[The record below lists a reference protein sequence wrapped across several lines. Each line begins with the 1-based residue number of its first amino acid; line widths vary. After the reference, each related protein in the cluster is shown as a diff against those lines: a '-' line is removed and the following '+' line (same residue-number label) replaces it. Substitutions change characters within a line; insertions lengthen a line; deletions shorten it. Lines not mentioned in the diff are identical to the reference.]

1 MLEYFP
7 TCTFLDKLTSRSLVF
22 RLVQLAWGSPRAAA
36 VVMAARRINEH
47 DIRQA
52 GSIHLLIG
60 QLIDQV
66 KAGNTETKEYGC
78 QLLRSLTDQPAKLE
92 LHSDKSRNRDHFS
105 LGATAASMDD
115 TGIVAASPGQENNA
129 LNLEAATVDHCI
141 MIAQAGGIK
150 PLVALL
156 KEGSANGQRDA
167 CGALA
172 NIARGSTEYQQKVVD
187 AGGVTSMA
195 ALLRN
200 GDASAAEQAAAGLA
214 SISQC
219 VGAQK
224 LIISSGAV
232 PPLVNLLKVNQ
243 RFEAQIRAA
252 EALAN
257 LAQNSDEGCEAVAKA
272 GAIPRILEL
281 LGTGK
286 AMEACSRALA
296 KLAHSNVNN
305 QNEICKLGGIAKL
318 LPPLSGVNVEAQVAA
333 ASALAELA
341 SGERCRKRQDAIAKS
356 GGIRPLL
363 QLVQSRYSP
372 VQCMALHALAEL
384 TTNNRENQ
392 DAIDALEGLP
402 PLVHLISAGVAPPQ
416 VQTYAA
422 RALAA
427 LVKHNEKNQDK
438 AMDQGA
444 ISLLVSLIRQTTTP
458 SVEAEVAGAL
468 YSLGEGHPKNQ
479 SAIISAGAIP
489 VLVGLIGSRSD
500 HAARLSANALS
511 SLGLD
516 NHDSQ
521 AEMTKLLVNLLT
533 TAKREAT
540 QERAAAALWRLVR
553 QNPGGQALIAAS
565 GGAQPLV
572 RLLREGVESAKAFAL
587 WSLSLCI
594 TDENRQV
601 MIEAGVIGPLVD
613 LLTSDDASVTEQSAR
628 ALGKLCCAGSSPAE
642 RRKTLVAVQSHGA
655 IAPLVALLDGPVI
668 SARQHAAAALSELA
682 LVPGHRKVIELCGGI
697 PPLVKVLNDPHADG
711 KTKKYAA
718 AAVGLLSVGEDT
730 GDTNPPLS
738 QQQQRQQQR
747 QQSEGSETTSPVPSR
762 VSQSIA
768 GSPELNSTLSQS
780 ESPTIGRVA
789 GASKRGPSR
798 QITIVA
804 EGAIAPLVNLLSKG
818 EAEQEEASGALRA
831 LADNPAIRNA
841 ITESGGIRPLVM
853 MLGGSNPKARENA
866 EGALVRLSTEI
877 ANRVLIIQQLV
888 GMLQDSSTA
897 AREQAAA
904 AIANLA
910 RESTANCTSIVEAG
924 GIPPLLRL
932 LTSESAKAKE
942 NSASAISQLARG
954 SRPNQNA
961 IGKAGGIPLLVGT
974 LTASSSNKGGDA
986 SQGQIETIV
995 LHTIW
1000 NLAKKNFANQ
1010 VALVEAGAIA
1020 PLVQMLG
1027 NASAEMQLP
1036 ATGAIECLL
1045 HAKDI
1050 QASIVRTGAIAPLC
1064 TLARDGMIET
1074 QEQASAA
1081 LWSLSTDNLPN
1092 KTTVAKLGGIEA
1104 LVKMVATGGSDKAQ
1118 RNAAG
1123 ALTTLASRHEQ
1134 NREAIAKRIVRLL
1147 MSDQGLYGK
1156 VDTAVTCR
1164 ALVALT
1170 RMCGRKMADDETQSH
1185 SLSADDT
1192 ANQLALFK
1200 AGGVGAI
1207 IGWLSYTNED
1217 VQREAAHAL
1226 LAMAIAN
1233 VQTQAQI
1240 VKVEGLAGLIGVI
1253 NSNNLEAQKHAAVA
1267 LWHLAYSTENQLA
1280 IAEAGGIPALVSM
1293 LGAAGTTEGARG
1305 AELACATLVRLVQ
1318 GNPKVSVAVAEAG
1331 GIPPLVLLLKTTN
1344 NASQQAAAALAEL
1357 SLVAHNRDPIIN
1369 AGGVEPLLKLLNN
1382 RTVGTPETAARALA
1396 HLARSEGSLGLK
1408 WEDIGTSKPSK
1419 GVELHNTALLLALAN
1434 KMEFTPQ
1441 EFDLFQII
1449 GLRSDSFIKCGN
1461 KFFRPT
1467 EDETPT
1473 PLTAKEQIAGTSMG
1487 ESTFVEEDEDGD
1499 DKLRSMTWDGT
1510 RLGSLMIQGPQA
1522 RRHYIKRM
1530 GGVRRL
1536 VAMLDGSNLFSEAEA
1551 DKKSPLA
1558 RWGKVSKF
1566 AEEMAQHAANLPG
1579 DASSASGIQVGMME
1593 QAAAALAELTFG
1605 DVDLQDAVIDANGI
1619 PKLLQLVVGGSALA
1633 QEHAAAS
1640 LWHISTSV
1648 HNQAR
1653 LVMSGCIPVLVP
1665 LVRSGSPIA
1674 QEAACGA
1681 LANLARG
1688 ESTWREAYM
1697 AWKAA
1702 TAAQVTAELMAA
1714 ADAKAAANAPP
1725 PPSPVP
1731 PSTAEEA
1738 AQSPLDMAVVPG
1750 TTTTIA
1756 HERVALTWRFNIVRK
1771 ASSAGEPILYKAR
1784 VSAVYSTSEE
1794 TAPISAAGSSMARL
1808 DEGEQKEAP
1817 AGVPVKTEEIKA
1829 AVEDDGLSAIVK
1841 ANGIPQ
1847 FVSLLGDR
1855 RATPKAKELAAS
1867 ALWHLALNSTCRD
1880 LIAQAGGIAPLVGLL
1895 DGGTHKAHRHASDAL
1910 ARLANENREHQ
1921 SQIAKRLVSLLMANK
1936 AGGLE
1941 QSVVQERAAHALQM
1955 LASDNPGST
1964 SVIVKAGAV
1973 SPLVHLLSTTS
1984 AEGVKKYTLEALQT
1998 LLADSDNKLVVADLV
2013 VLVGAGSSNA
2023 QALVVQMLMTLAD
2036 DKTNR
2041 IAIVQSGALPKLVL
2055 QLDSAA
2061 VKVQEMA
2068 AAVISKLVSDSK
2080 ENVEGVAAQGGIPR
2094 FVTLLTSTSMQ
2105 AQAYAAAVLAIVCQ
2119 SSDENHRAV
2128 LASGCVPLLVQML
2141 TQGGFA
2147 EARAEAAAALANLS
2161 MDHEK
2166 TGVAQREVVGAGAV
2180 QPLVE
2185 LLHVDH
2191 SRAQRKS
2198 AVALMHLAADNRA
2211 HQDAVRLAG
2220 GIQRLVNLLSDTGRE
2235 DVQAA
2240 GAAAL
2245 AELASGNKENQ
2256 TAIADVDGLPR
2267 LVRLLQEAS
2276 MDRAVEAASASLRRL
2291 AAGNSAN
2298 QIMIAAYGGI
2308 LPLILKLGSGNEMIQ
2323 EETAE
2328 ALANL
2333 ANKNEDN
2340 EATIATLLIKLLFDR
2355 ATAARGARVIA
2366 NLGAQLGTSFQ
2377 NAVARFGG
2385 LHALATLLT
2394 PEPLLTADGQPDESE
2409 GRTSVV
2415 VLQLEAAGALRSM
2428 AAEHPGNQLAIANV
2442 GAIPLLIQILTGDHG
2457 STLGF
2462 RAKRRGR
2469 LQVAQTERQQ
2479 TAVLTEGIMAPAMK
2493 GSTAA
2498 LHYNAAAAL
2507 WKLAADSRNQRLID
2521 DSNGIMPLVLLL
2533 KTGNEGAQES
2543 SAGALRCMA
2552 STPEVRDRIA
2562 AAGAISPLAVLI
2574 EKGVTGAKDQAAG
2587 CLSMLATESPIN
2599 QDQISLELFRVFET
2613 CTSLEACEYAAR
2625 VACEMSLDQNGSIA
2639 LEKANMDPHLVRMV
2653 LKGTDVASDLAARAL
2668 AGIANVTP
2676 ESRSTVMSQLI
2687 LARHEAE
2694 DPKASMRIVKALKG
2708 LETKIGLKWK
2718 DTGATRL
2725 AEGTELHNEA
2735 LSAALEQKLI
2745 SDAALRFTWAD
2756 FEQFGLRDGSVT
2768 SNCFIRVGSKFFQPS
2783 ETDAD
2788 DPFSLNTFG
2797 LKWEEVGST
2806 GPVAGT
2812 EIVHPGLAAALQHKT
2827 EFGPTEF
2834 DNFGLR
2840 DVTPYS
2846 FIKVGDKFFQPA
2858 EDHLSQ
2864 AAAGMAILMFR
2875 ASTRD

>member
-1 MLEYFP
+1 
-7 TCTFLDKLTSRSLVF
+7 
-22 RLVQLAWGSPRAAA
+22 
-36 VVMAARRINEH
+36 MAARRINEH

-92 LHSDKSRNRDHFS
+92 LHSDKSRNRDTFS

-129 LNLEAATVDHCI
+129 LNFEAATVDHCI
-141 MIAQAGGIK
+141 MIAEAGGIK

-172 NIARGSTEYQQKVVD
+172 NIARGRTEYQQKVVD

-296 KLAHSNVNN
+296 ILAHSNVNN

-392 DAIDALEGLP
+392 EAIDALEGLP

-521 AEMTKLLVNLLT
+521 AEMTKLLVNMLT

-594 TDENRQV
+594 TDEIRQV
-601 MIEAGVIGPLVD
+601 IIEAGVIGPLVD

-628 ALGKLCCAGSSPAE
+628 ALGKLCCAGSSPGE

-655 IAPLVALLDGPVI
+655 IAPLVTLLDGPVI
-668 SARQHAAAALSELA
+668 AARQHAAAALSELA

-697 PPLVKVLNDPHADG
+697 PPLVKVLTDPHADG
-711 KTKKYAA
+711 KSKKYAA
-718 AAVGLLSVGEDT
+718 AAVGLLSVGEDA
-730 GDTNPPLS
+730 GETNPPLS
-738 QQQQRQQQR
+738 QQQLQQR
-747 QQSEGSETTSPVPSR
+747 QLSEGSETTSPVPSR
-762 VSQSIA
+762 VSQSLA
-768 GSPELNSTLSQS
+768 GSPELNSTLSRS
-780 ESPTIGRVA
+780 ESPNIGRVA
-789 GASKRGPSR
+789 RASKRGPSR

-818 EAEQEEASGALRA
+818 DAEQEEASGALRA

-841 ITESGGIRPLVM
+841 ITESGGIRPLVI

-888 GMLQDSSTA
+888 GMLQDPSTA

-986 SQGQIETIV
+986 SQGQLETIV

-1092 KTTVAKLGGIEA
+1092 KTTIAKLGGIEA

-1134 NREAIAKRIVRLL
+1134 NREAIAKRIVRL
-1147 MSDQGLYGK
+1147 MSDQSLYGK
-1156 VDTAVTCR
+1156 VDTAVICR

-1185 SLSADDT
+1185 SLSADDIS
-1192 ANQLALFK
+1192 NQLALFK
-1200 AGGVGAI
+1200 AGGVGVI

-1267 LWHLAYSTENQLA
+1267 LWHLAYSTENQLT

-1293 LGAAGTTEGARG
+1293 LGAAGTAEGARG

-1419 GVELHNTALLLALAN
+1419 GVELHNTALQLALTN
-1434 KMEFTPQ
+1434 KKEFTPQ

-1461 KFFRPT
+1461 KFFRPA

-1487 ESTFVEEDEDGD
+1487 QSTFVEEDEDGD
-1499 DKLRSMTWDGT
+1499 DKLRSMTWN
-1510 RLGSLMIQGPQA
+1510 GSIMIQGPQA

-1536 VAMLDGSNLFSEAEA
+1536 VAMLDGSNLSSEAEA

-1566 AEEMAQHAANLPG
+1566 AEEMAQHAAALPG
-1579 DASSASGIQVGMME
+1579 DAASASGIQVGMME

-1605 DVDLQDAVIDANGI
+1605 DIDLQDAVIDAEGV

-1633 QEHAAAS
+1633 QEHAAAT
-1640 LWHISTSV
+1640 LWHISTSE

-1653 LVMSGCIPVLVP
+1653 LVMSGCIPELVP
-1665 LVRSGSPIA
+1665 LVRSGSPKA

-1702 TAAQVTAELMAA
+1702 TAAHVAAELKAA
-1714 ADAKAAANAPP
+1714 ADAKAAVDPP
-1725 PPSPVP
+1725 PPSSPVP
-1731 PSTAEEA
+1731 PSTTEEA
-1738 AQSPLDMAVVPG
+1738 AQSPLDKSVVPG
-1750 TTTTIA
+1750 MGVVDTLIA
-1756 HERVALTWRFNIVRK
+1756 HERTALTWRFAIDRL

-1784 VSAVYSTSEE
+1784 VSAVYSTGEQIP
-1794 TAPISAAGSSMARL
+1794 PISAAGSSMARL
-1808 DEGEQKEAP
+1808 DEIEQKEAP
-1817 AGVPVKTEEIKA
+1817 TRGPVKTEEIKA
-1829 AVEDDGLSAIVK
+1829 VVEDDGLSAIVK

-1880 LIAQAGGIAPLVGLL
+1880 LIAQAGGIASLVGLL

-1921 SQIAKRLVSLLMANK
+1921 SQIAKRLVSLLVANK
-1936 AGGLE
+1936 AGGPE

-1984 AEGVKKYTLEALQT
+1984 AEGVKKYILEALQT
-1998 LLADSDNKLVVADLV
+1998 LLADSDNKLVIADLV

-2055 QLDSAA
+2055 QLDSAT

-2068 AAVISKLVSDSK
+2068 AAVVSKLVLDSK
-2080 ENVEGVAAQGGIPR
+2080 ENVEGVATQGGIPR

-2105 AQAYAAAVLAIVCQ
+2105 AQAYAAAVLASVCQ

-2128 LASGCVPLLVQML
+2128 LAAGCVPLLVQML

-2147 EARAEAAAALANLS
+2147 DARAEAAAALANLS
-2161 MDHEK
+2161 MDRER
-2166 TGVAQREVVGAGAV
+2166 TGVAQREIVGAGAV

-2185 LLHVDH
+2185 LLDVDH

-2198 AVALMHLAADNRA
+2198 AVAIMHLAADNRA

-2220 GIQRLVNLLSDTGRE
+2220 GVQRLVNLLSDTARE

-2267 LVRLLQEAS
+2267 LVRLLQKAS

-2323 EETAE
+2323 AETAE

-2366 NLGAQLGTSFQ
+2366 NLGAQLGTPFQ

-2394 PEPLLTADGQPDESE
+2394 PEPLLTADGQPDRSE
-2409 GRTSVV
+2409 GGTSVV
-2415 VLQLEAAGALRSM
+2415 MLQLESAGALRSM
-2428 AAEHPGNQLAIANV
+2428 AADHPGNQLAISNV
-2442 GAIPLLIQILTGDHG
+2442 GAIPLLIQILTGDQG

-2469 LQVAQTERQQ
+2469 LQVAEAERQQ
-2479 TAVLTEGIMAPAMK
+2479 TAVLSEGIMAPAMK

-2498 LHYNAAAAL
+2498 LHCNAAAAL

-2543 SAGALRCMA
+2543 SAGALRFMA
-2552 STPEVRDRIA
+2552 SSPEVRDRIA
-2562 AAGAISPLAVLI
+2562 TAGAISPLAVLI
-2574 EKGVTGAKDQAAG
+2574 EKGVTGARDQAAG
-2587 CLSMLATESPIN
+2587 CLSMLATNSPIN

-2613 CTSLEACEYAAR
+2613 CTSLEAGEYAAR
-2625 VACEMSLDQNGSIA
+2625 VACEMSLDENGSIA

-2653 LKGTDVASDLAARAL
+2653 LKGTELASDLAARAL

-2694 DPKASMRIVKALKG
+2694 DPKATMRIVKALKG

-2718 DTGATRL
+2718 DSGATRL
-2725 AEGTELHNEA
+2725 VEGTELNNEA

-2756 FEQFGLRDGSVT
+2756 FEQFGLREGSVT
-2768 SNCFIRVGSKFFQPS
+2768 SNSFIRVGSKFFQPS
-2783 ETDAD
+2783 ETDAE

-2812 EIVHPGLAAALQHKT
+2812 EILHPGLAAALQHKT